1 MAETTLDS
9 ANEPV
14 PGTPGI
20 REVRPEP
27 GSESSFVF
35 CTEMG
40 GGGDRSFGIRKVGLR
55 AEIDTSPPF
64 GSVKEAVTRFGGS
77 GPWLPLY
84 KLGDGYNG
92 VDEEFDIKR
101 VEEQAA
107 ELEKDLIVKELETL
121 DVLEELGTTKKI
133 VEELKLQ
140 IQKEALKCM
149 ATPDNQP
156 ISIPV
161 IKEMNIEHQRNC
173 NSSPVICPVSSP
185 DMILMELKQAKLNL
199 GRTITDL
206 GVIQTSVESLNKKM
220 KKEKTLLE
228 KTREKPRII
237 ARSGGESINNVGLT
251 KSPAAE
257 ISRENLKMCQGDQFR
272 KLAEISR
279 AMLGNEQNNKACLKT
294 AEMRWVAAKKMEE
307 AAKAAEALAFA
318 EIKSLSSSES
328 TTGFLLPEPVE
339 KVIKTEDLPKK
350 RNKNIARTM
359 ELQQFDESNFN
370 SKLAIQKMLEEA
382 STEVKFSK
390 QALEEALNRIE
401 IANRKQLAAGEALR
415 RWAPISPEQAIMYSP
430 ASATTPRFN
439 IFHPSDYRDHQN
451 SPLNHHHVL
460 NNKPLNLDASDDNSS
475 KPVLRPTV
483 SMRDILSRKQVQPE
497 ECVVRRQAEGHTER
511 RKVALS
517 QMLQELRED
526 LTFPRKAEPDQCD
539 HDHDHH
545 QKQFFAQRRKFGF
558 IHISL
563 PLTKQSKKK
572 MQVL

>member
-20 REVRPEP
+20 REVRPEA
-27 GSESSFVF
+27 GSESSFGF

-40 GGGDRSFGIRKVGLR
+40 SGGDRSFGIRKVGLR

-64 GSVKEAVTRFGGS
+64 GSVKEAVNRFGGS

-149 ATPDNQP
+149 ATPDNQLV
-156 ISIPV
+156 STPV
-161 IKEMNIEHQRNC
+161 IKEMNKEHQRNC

-228 KTREKPRII
+228 KTRERARI
-237 ARSGGESINNVGLT
+237 ARNVESYVNL

-257 ISRENLKMCQGDQFR
+257 ISRESLKMSQGEQFR

-279 AMLGNEQNNKACLKT
+279 AMLGNEQSNKNNKACLKT

-328 TTGFLLPEPVE
+328 TSGFFLPEPVE

-350 RNKNIARTM
+350 RNKNVARTM
-359 ELQQFDESNFN
+359 ELQQFDESNFD
-370 SKLAIQKMLEEA
+370 SKLVIQKMLEEA
-382 STEVKFSK
+382 SSEVKFSK

-415 RWAPISPEQAIMYSP
+415 RWAPISPEQTIMYSP
-430 ASATTPRFN
+430 ASATTPRLN
-439 IFHPSDYRDHQN
+439 IFHPSNDYRDHQI

-460 NNKPLNLDASDDNSS
+460 NNKPLNLDAIDDNSS

-497 ECVVRRQAEGHTER
+497 ECVVRRQAEGQTER

-526 LTFPRKAEPDQCD
+526 LTFPRKAEPDQCGD
-539 HDHDHH
+539 HHDHH

-572 MQVL
+572 M